1 MTENSKPREKEGTA
15 RLVAVDRAAHEMRRG
30 RPVLVGGPEMDGDK
44 DGAGEGATE
53 AVIVVAAEFATE
65 EAFERLKSLAG
76 AVPDLALT
84 HHRARTLKIRL
95 YTDDVVLVPFPSWLT
110 AAEARSLSDP
120 GDDLS
125 FPLRGPFE
133 ARRAAVSSANHAAVQ
148 LAKIARLLPAVMT
161 VPAPAAGKG
170 GVDAA
175 RQDMSSEHVLGVSAA
190 AVMDYEMAAAASLVR
205 VTAARVPLAGAEAS
219 RVIAF
224 RSPDGGREHLA
235 VVIGEPA
242 PGAPVLTRLHSE
254 CFTGDLIG
262 SLKCDCG
269 QQLRGA
275 IEQIGAAGAGVL
287 LYLRQ
292 EGRGIGLINKLR
304 AYALQDQGF
313 DTVEANQRLGFES
326 DERIFLPA
334 AEILRQLGY
343 RQVRLMTNNPDK
355 VAALEQFGIAV
366 TERVPHA
373 FPSNDHNEFYLSTKK
388 KSGHLL

>member
-1 MTENSKPREKEGTA
+1 MTEKPTTREDHGSA
-15 RLVAVDRAAHEMRRG
+15 DLVAVDRAAHELRRG
-30 RPVLVGGPEMDGDK
+30 RPVVVED
-44 DGAGEGATE
+44 GEGG
-53 AVIVVAAEFATE
+53 VIALAAELATDA
-65 EAFERLKSLAG
+65 AFEGLKSLTG
-76 AVPDLALT
+76 AAPDLAIT
-84 HHRARTLKIRL
+84 HHRARTLKVRL
-95 YTDDVVLVPFPSWLT
+95 YTDDVVLVPYPSWLT
-110 AAEARSLSDP
+110 IADARTLADP
-120 GDDLS
+120 EDDLS
-125 FPLRGPFE
+125 HPMRGPFD
-133 ARRAAVSSANHAAVQ
+133 ARRAPITPANLAAVQ
-148 LAKIARLLPAVMT
+148 LAKIARLLPAAMT
-161 VPAPAAGKG
+161 AAVPGGNAGF
-170 GVDAA
+170 DAA
-175 RQDMSSEHVLGVSAA
+175 RKDMLGVSAA
-190 AVMDYEMAAAASLVR
+190 AVMGYEIAAAASLKR
-205 VTAARVPLAGAEAS
+205 VTAARVPLGGAENT

-235 VVIGEPA
+235 IVIGDPPSAE
-242 PGAPVLTRLHSE
+242 PVLTRLHSE

-275 IEQIGAAGAGVL
+275 ITEIAAAGAGVL

-334 AEILRQLGY
+334 AEMLRQLGFS
-343 RQVRLMTNNPDK
+343 RVRLMTNNPDK

-373 FPSNDHNEFYLSTKK
+373 FPSNDHNAFYLSTKK
-388 KSGHLL
+388 DKSGHLL

>member
-1 MTENSKPREKEGTA
+1 MTENRTTRDNQGSA
-15 RLVAVDRAAHEMRRG
+15 RLVAVDRAAHDLRRG
-30 RPVLVGGPEMDGDK
+30 RPVLVEDADGG
-44 DGAGEGATE
+44 
-53 AVIVVAAEFATE
+53 VLVVAAELATE
-65 EAFERLKSLAG
+65 EALERLKALTG
-76 AVPDLALT
+76 ARPDLAIT
-84 HHRARTLKIRL
+84 HHRARTLKVRL
-95 YTDDVVLVPFPSWLT
+95 YTEEGVLVPYPSWLT
-110 AAEARSLSDP
+110 AADARSLSDP
-120 GDDLS
+120 QDDLS
-125 FPLRGPFE
+125 FPLRGPFD
-133 ARRAAVSSANHAAVQ
+133 ARRTPVTAANLAAVQ

-161 VPAPAAGKG
+161 APAPPPG
-170 GVDAA
+170 GATGFDAA
-175 RQDMSSEHVLGVSAA
+175 RDAMLRVSAA
-190 AVMDYEMAAAASLVR
+190 AVIDYEIEAAASLVR
-205 VTAARVPLAGAEAS
+205 VTAARVPLAGAENT

-235 VVIGEPA
+235 IVIGDP
-242 PGAPVLTRLHSE
+242 PTGRPVLTRLHSE

-275 IEQIGAAGAGVL
+275 IAEIGAAGAGVL

-343 RQVRLMTNNPDK
+343 GQVRLMTNNPDK
-355 VAALEQFGIAV
+355 VAALEQFGITVA
-366 TERVPHA
+366 ERVPHA
-373 FPSNDHNEFYLSTKK
+373 FPSNDHNAFYLSTKRD